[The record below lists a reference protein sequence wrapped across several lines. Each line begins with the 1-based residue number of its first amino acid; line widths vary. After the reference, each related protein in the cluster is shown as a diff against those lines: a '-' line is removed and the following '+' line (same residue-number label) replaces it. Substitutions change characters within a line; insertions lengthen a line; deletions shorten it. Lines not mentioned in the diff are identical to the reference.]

1 MAADMSVGLMGA
13 GLTGMQRGYQTVTNA
28 ANTIA
33 QQTMV
38 NEGGNAGRGASTD
51 LTRPLVNLGV
61 GERATEA
68 AASVIRTADE
78 MVGTL
83 IDLMA

>member
-1 MAADMSVGLMGA
+1 MADMSVGMMGA
-13 GLTGMQRGYQTVTNA
+13 RLTGMQRGYQTVTNA
-28 ANTIA
+28 ANNIA
-33 QQTMV
+33 QQTTV
-38 NEGGNAGRGASTD
+38 NAGESSSAD
-51 LTRPLVNLGV
+51 LAGPLVNLGV

-68 AASVIRTADE
+68 SASVIRTADE